1 MVNTAHRCTE
11 EGVVGVVVVVVVDE
25 KVGVEVDVDLGPIDE
40 RDATGSRLV
49 RGEKACC

>member
-11 EGVVGVVVVVVVDE
+11 EGVVGVVVVVVDE

-49 RGEKACC
+49 RSEKACC